1 MPQGAT
7 QLENP
12 SKNKESENDVSSP
25 PLDLR
30 HLETETEHAE
40 RWSSIRIMYF
50 TVFLMSLGFSI
61 VITGVW
67 PYLHQL
73 DKHATK
79 EFMGYVVAAHPF
91 AQMLFS
97 PLVGWWGNRLGRIR
111 IPLLCTVSIFILASA
126 VYSSI
131 EVFPTYRKY
140 WMITARFFVG
150 VSSANMALCR
160 SYVSAA
166 TKLEERTRAVSMIS
180 LAQLLG
186 FIVGPGLQAA
196 VTPLGDDGYVII
208 KDTLT
213 LNMYTAAGWINVLLG
228 VANLILVLPR
238 FFQEKSIAAKE
249 VMLLSSAPTE
259 KDAWKQ
265 VKPDYVS
272 AWTLIV
278 AFFIFTFNFVLLES
292 LGAAVTMDQFAW
304 SNKQALSYLGVL
316 LSVGGLMACVVSAF
330 IDKICK
336 RFGEVRVLLY
346 GGFLLMVLGRVS
358 CIPFGTDPPKI
369 NYKNATQFGNETEVE
384 ELGCPVDQEWCLTTP
399 AMTLN
404 QFLFGFAL
412 TCIGYPIGIS
422 LIQALFSK
430 TLGPRPQG
438 VWMGLITGSGCLSRV
453 FGPVFVVYIYTN
465 LGTIWTFGTTA
476 LMMVGGM
483 LWFKIV
489 SQRLRR
495 SCIEAMSISKLET
508 KPDIEMTEFI
518 AEL

>member
-1 MPQGAT
+1 MPHNST
-7 QLENP
+7 NN
-12 SKNKESENDVSSP
+12 SKNKNHENDAQSP

-30 HLETETEHAE
+30 HLETEAEHHE
-40 RWSSIRIMYF
+40 RWASIRIMYF

-67 PYLHQL
+67 PYLNKL
-73 DKHATK
+73 DPDATK

-97 PLVGWWGNRLGRIR
+97 PFVGWWGNKLGRIR
-111 IPLLCTVSIFILASA
+111 IPLISTVTVFILASA

-131 EVFPTYRKY
+131 EVFSTNRKY
-140 WMITARFFVG
+140 WLLVARLFVG

-196 VTPLGDDGYVII
+196 VTPLGEKGFPII

-228 VANLILVLPR
+228 IVNLVLVLPR
-238 FFQEKSIAAKE
+238 FFREKTIAAKE
-249 VMLLSSAPTE
+249 AMLLSSAASE

-265 VKPDYVS
+265 LKPDYVS
-272 AWTLIV
+272 AWTLIA

-292 LGAAVTMDQFAW
+292 LGTALTKDQFAW
-304 SNKQALSYLGVL
+304 SNKQALSYLGIM
-316 LSVGGLMACVVSAF
+316 LSVGGLVACVVSAML
-330 IDKICK
+330 DKISK
-336 RFGEVRVLLY
+336 KFGEVRVLLY
-346 GGFLLMVLGRVS
+346 GGFLLMVVGRVV
-358 CIPFGTDPPKI
+358 CIPFGTDPPI
-369 NYKNATQFGNETEVE
+369 IAYPPNFTDSENVTEV
-384 ELGCPVDQEWCLTTP
+384 LGCPVSQAWCSTTP

-404 QFLFGFAL
+404 QFLVGFAF

-453 FGPVFVVYIYTN
+453 CGPVFVVYIYTR

-476 LMMVGGM
+476 LMMVLGM
-483 LWFKIV
+483 LWFKIC
-489 SQRLRR
+489 SKRLTR
-495 SCIEAMSISKLET
+495 SCIEAMSHLAQPNT
-508 KPDIEMTEFI
+508 KTDVEMTEFI